1 MKINTLHLL
10 ITIAIIFTSCDNNSE
25 PEAAPTPMPE
35 ASFSIDLPV
44 SRILTGV
51 RLTNTSDTANIK
63 EYIWKYKDAIDTIR
77 SLKTPFITYEK
88 PGNYQVKL
96 IAVTNDNKKDS
107 TINDIKIGDNY
118 ISAIRIANLYKHKWD
133 VDEEGENVNPDIQV
147 QLVKNDEILWT
158 SFVIP
163 NLNPDKI
170 WENAIP
176 TPLTKFNGGDYKS
189 DVEIQIYDIDDE
201 SKELIFSTNQDIKA
215 FGGPSYDE
223 QEQTGNYYYYSNYS
237 EVQFDFVVF

>member
-10 ITIAIIFTSCDNNSE
+10 IAIAIIFTSCDNNSE

-63 EYIWKYKDAIDTIR
+63 EYIWKYNGVSDTLT
-77 SLKTPFITYEK
+77 SLKTPFITYDE
-88 PGNYQVKL
+88 PGNYQIEL
-96 IAVTNDNKKDS
+96 IAVTKDNKKDS
-107 TINDIKIGDNY
+107 TINDIRIGDNY
-118 ISAIRIANLYKHKWD
+118 ISAIRIANLYEKKWD

-147 QLVKNDEILWT
+147 QLVKNDEVIWT

-163 NLNPDKI
+163 NLNPHNI
-170 WENAIP
+170 WENVIP
-176 TPLTKFNGGDYKS
+176 TPLTKFNGRGYKS
-189 DVEIQIYDIDDE
+189 DVEIQIYEIDDE
-201 SKELIFSTNQDIKA
+201 SKELIFSSNRNIKVYV
-215 FGGPSYDE
+215 GPTYDE
-223 QEQTGNYYYYSNYS
+223 QEQKGNFYYFSNHS
-237 EVQFDFVVF
+237 EVRFDFVVF